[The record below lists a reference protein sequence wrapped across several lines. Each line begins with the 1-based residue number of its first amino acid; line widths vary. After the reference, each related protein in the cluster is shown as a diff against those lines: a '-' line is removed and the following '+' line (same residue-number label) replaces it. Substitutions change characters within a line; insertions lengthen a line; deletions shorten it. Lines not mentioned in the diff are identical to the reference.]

1 MILDID
7 GFATVDEYG
16 QLLIEYKRKKIK
28 MTDGNES
35 EKEEAGRKF
44 TRRVLSATWD
54 YIVSICTK
62 IVANSGSEEMSSN
75 ISIILGSKN
84 AKSARHSFKDS
95 VTNNIKT
102 LALLLKI
109 SRKVGMQNLSGSIFC
124 LLTKII
130 CSNHKTEKRSKLPKL
145 EAEVI
150 LAFESLIENG
160 LELASHSQD
169 CWKHIFKCC
178 QHIYMLEN
186 NLFKTDKTSP
196 RVEKATVSKNR
207 SSLDKGKLE
216 IRTQSEEV
224 WLGFIAKPETS
235 QYENVS
241 KILEEGNIDT
251 TNSILTQEVLS
262 KCIPFLTQSIEN
274 LFSNASSNLNL
285 MSLLGYLR
293 ELCFQSHKE
302 LIVLKGGNATK
313 QETFLVSQLSEA
325 ILRCIR
331 AGRPMLHLMLS
342 WSIAGPHFMEA
353 SSHNDPTVSNLA
365 IQAIH
370 DIIASLLHYNTE
382 MPYFHFN
389 ETLFKPYETLI
400 LLELCDTDIQDK
412 IVASIH
418 QFVEGSSSEIRSG
431 WRPLFGA
438 LRSIKM
444 TKLEST
450 TSSHIR
456 AILDVFEAFL
466 STDSPVVFTHA
477 ALDCI
482 MCLLKHIKSTKDLK
496 GSVQD
501 FEEVV
506 EISHLVCR
514 SSPGF
519 IDAALG
525 YIVRC
530 HSIISKLY
538 LLQACPIFRG
548 AEKIQTGSQPIFVS
562 CVVPGKEVINF
573 DSTTVTHSEFPYSYE
588 CLSLVTSDND
598 GPIML
603 ENSGLLRV
611 WFLLIDGIVSALSA
625 CEIEYQASTI
635 STFFTIIE
643 SMVPEHYSQFGLF
656 CVNHLLLPGL
666 QTWLRTAGTTHKGWQ
681 KSIQGLKQ
689 TIGMTTD
696 LILDWLTSSSTS
708 SDTVISKA
716 ATLMLKQMVIIL
728 IECTV
733 VNCETIA
740 RLGCSCLKHL
750 ISAGSQKFSPNQWDI
765 VLTGLV
771 RASELTLYP
780 SHQLMSSFMIGSENF
795 YGDIGSVRVAARR
808 DSTVME
814 TNRIR
819 QLCYQ
824 MLLLDYQ
831 RTEIPQ
837 VTGNPD
843 LEDRTYLFLL
853 HPLESN
859 EKTAKEETVTVRV
872 TLSELITGLTAHNAI
887 LQIIGQT
894 LLAKCTSLSPNVS
907 TVLSSHTN
915 TQDTTEKGIEL
926 ESNQIEILMAALH
939 RSLQAAKSLDG
950 RPGLKF
956 LLQKVAQ
963 IPHAANLYRQ
973 MKVAWSIYAGF
984 LFNSCVKQI
993 REKNLTTVDVKEYL
1007 AKPKNDDTRDSERI
1021 NFQSLHTTLN
1031 NLCEDYVGVIIE
1043 QTYDSCKIQ
1052 DRTIQRNTSLTIK
1065 PEFLEDLLCKLNG
1078 QRSKSEEER
1087 RDSCL
1092 DLKNCEV
1099 LEDDDIRKEN
1109 MKIHEAEC
1117 IIAAENSMKP
1127 SASTEYVGL
1136 HEITENV
1143 KPELEVNWL
1152 KYVKEDKNESI
1163 ESDKECGLPEKCDSD
1178 LKVRSK
1184 GENEEESQ
1192 GDNEIRP
1199 PFQFSDFA
1207 KYEVGSEDPKMSES
1221 DNSDSEM
1228 EKAISSIKSC
1238 EEELEQRSK
1247 HTSENF
1253 TDDNSSGTQ
1262 NNDEKLPSSK
1272 NIQLEI
1278 KKENVIDDFKTRKQ
1292 QHTLPSKCVRKNPFI
1307 QKQQTSM
1314 SRHPVDPEIEK
1325 QRANS
1330 LKRDHEAKLKI
1341 YKELICLMLNLIS
1354 ELTEDEFKVR
1364 EALLQTLFLT
1374 LVM

>member
-1 MILDID
+1 MPKILNAILLDID

-16 QLLIEYKRKKIK
+16 QLLIEYKRKQIK
-28 MTDGNES
+28 VADITET

-62 IVANSGSEEMSSN
+62 VASSSFSEEISSN
-75 ISIILGSKN
+75 ISMILGSKN
-84 AKSARHSFKDS
+84 AKSAKHSFKDS

-109 SRKVGMQNLSGSIFC
+109 SRKAGMQNLSGSIFC

-145 EAEVI
+145 EADVI

-178 QHIYMLEN
+178 QHIFNLEN
-186 NLFKTDKTSP
+186 NLFKTAKTSP
-196 RVEKATVSKNR
+196 RIEKATMSKTR
-207 SSLDKGKLE
+207 SSLDKGSFE
-216 IRTQSEEV
+216 TRTHSEEV

-241 KILEEGNIDT
+241 KILEEGNMEA
-251 TNSILTQEVLS
+251 TNSVLTQEILS

-274 LFSNASSNLNL
+274 LFSNASSKLNL

-331 AGRPMLHLMLS
+331 AGRPILHLMLS
-342 WSIAGPHFMEA
+342 WSIAGQHLMEA
-353 SSHNDPTVSNLA
+353 SSHSDPTVSKLA

-370 DIIASLLHYNTE
+370 DIIASLLHYNSE

-400 LLELCDTDIQDK
+400 LLDLCDTDIQDK

-450 TSSHIR
+450 ESSHIR

-496 GSVQD
+496 GSGQD
-501 FEEVV
+501 LEEVV
-506 EISHLVCR
+506 EISNLVCR

-525 YIVRC
+525 YIIRC

-538 LLQACPIFRG
+538 LLQACPLFRG

-573 DSTTVTHSEFPYSYE
+573 DPTTVTLSEFPYSCE
-588 CLSLVTSDND
+588 CLSIVTSDND
-598 GPIML
+598 GPSLL

-643 SMVPEHYSQFGLF
+643 SMLPEHYSHFGMF

-689 TIGMTTD
+689 SFGMTTD
-696 LILDWLTSSSTS
+696 LILDWLTCSSTS
-708 SDTVISKA
+708 SDTTISKS
-716 ATLMLKQMVIIL
+716 ATLMLKQLVIIL

-750 ISAGSQKFSPNQWDI
+750 IAAGSQKFSSNQWDI
-765 VLTGLV
+765 VITGLV

-780 SHQLMSSFMIGSENF
+780 SHQLMSSFMLGSENF
-795 YGDIGSVRVAARR
+795 YGDIGTVRVAARR
-808 DSTVME
+808 DSTVMK

-819 QLCYQ
+819 QLCHQ
-824 MLLLDYQ
+824 SLLLDYQ
-831 RTEIPQ
+831 RTEVPQ

-859 EKTAKEETVTVRV
+859 EKTDKEETVTVRV

-894 LLAKCTSLSPNVS
+894 LLAECTSISSNQLSF
-907 TVLSSHTN
+907 LSSLTN
-915 TQDTTEKGIEL
+915 TQDASKIEIEL
-926 ESNQIEILMAALH
+926 ESNQIDTLMAALH
-939 RSLQAAKSLDG
+939 QSLMASKALDG

-973 MKVAWSIYAGF
+973 LKVAWSVYAGY
-984 LFNSCVKQI
+984 LFDSCLRHIKE
-993 REKNLTTVDVKEYL
+993 RNLSTMDVKEYL
-1007 AKPKNDDTRDSERI
+1007 NTTKNDDASNSEMI
-1021 NFQSLHTTLN
+1021 HFQSLHNTIN
-1031 NLCEDYVGVIIE
+1031 NLCEDYVGVMVE
-1043 QTYDSCKIQ
+1043 QSNENCKVLEK
-1052 DRTIQRNTSLTIK
+1052 TIQRKTSFTIK

-1078 QRSKSEEER
+1078 QSSKLEEER

-1092 DLKNCEV
+1092 NLKNCEI

-1117 IIAAENSMKP
+1117 IIAAEDNINP
-1127 SASTEYVGL
+1127 SASPEYVGL
-1136 HEITENV
+1136 HEVSDNV
-1143 KPELEVNWL
+1143 KEELEVNWL
-1152 KYVKEDKNESI
+1152 KYVKEEKNENEPQEND
-1163 ESDKECGLPEKCDSD
+1163 ESEE
-1178 LKVRSK
+1178 VT
-1184 GENEEESQ
+1184 NNEESQ
-1192 GDNEIRP
+1192 VDSNEKET

-1207 KYEVGSEDPKMSES
+1207 KHDLGSRDMKMSDS
-1221 DNSDSEM
+1221 DNSDGEM

-1238 EEELEQRSK
+1238 EEELKQK
-1247 HTSENF
+1247 CKNTYENC
-1253 TDDNSSGTQ
+1253 TYDNSKETQ
-1262 NNDEKLPSSK
+1262 NQDKMPKKPIAASK
-1272 NIQLEI
+1272 NNQIEI
-1278 KKENVIDDFKTRKQ
+1278 KKEDVIDEFKTRKQ
-1292 QHTLPSKCVRKNPFI
+1292 QHILPSKSVRKNPFI
-1307 QKQQTSM
+1307 EKQQTSM

-1325 QRANS
+1325 QRTNS

-1341 YKELICLMLNLIS
+1341 LKELISLMLNLIS
-1354 ELTEDEFKVR
+1354 DLTEDEFKV
-1364 EALLQTLFLT
+1364 
-1374 LVM
+1374 

>member
-1 MILDID
+1 M
-7 GFATVDEYG
+7 DEYG
-16 QLLIEYKRKKIK
+16 QLLIEYKRKQIK
-28 MTDGNES
+28 VTDTIET

-62 IVANSGSEEMSSN
+62 IASNSLSEEISSN
-75 ISIILGSKN
+75 ISMILGSRN
-84 AKSARHSFKDS
+84 AKSARHSYKDS
-95 VTNNIKT
+95 VINNIKT

-130 CSNHKTEKRSKLPKL
+130 CSNYKTEKRSKLPKL

-178 QHIYMLEN
+178 QHIFILEN
-186 NLFKTDKTSP
+186 NLFKTTKDSP
-196 RVEKATVSKNR
+196 RIEKASMSKTR
-207 SSLDKGKLE
+207 SSLDKGAFE
-216 IRTQSEEV
+216 TRTPSEEV

-241 KILEEGNIDT
+241 KILEEGNMDA
-251 TNSILTQEVLS
+251 TNSILSQELLS

-274 LFSNASSNLNL
+274 LFSNASSKLNL

-342 WSIAGPHFMEA
+342 WSIAGQHLMEA
-353 SSHNDPTVSNLA
+353 SSHSDPTVSKLA

-370 DIIASLLHYNTE
+370 DIIASLLHYNSE

-400 LLELCDTDIQDK
+400 LLDLCDTDIQDK

-450 TSSHIR
+450 ESSHIR

-496 GSVQD
+496 GSGQD

-506 EISHLVCR
+506 EISNLVCR

-538 LLQACPIFRG
+538 LLQACPLFRG

-573 DSTTVTHSEFPYSYE
+573 DPTTVTLSEFPYSYE
-588 CLSLVTSDND
+588 CLSVVTSDND
-598 GPIML
+598 GPSLL

-643 SMVPEHYSQFGLF
+643 SMVTEHYSQFGMF

-666 QTWLRTAGTTHKGWQ
+666 QTWLRTAGTTNKGWQ
-681 KSIQGLKQ
+681 KSAQGLKQ
-689 TIGMTTD
+689 TFGMTTD
-696 LILDWLTSSSTS
+696 LILDWLTCSSNSP
-708 SDTVISKA
+708 DAIISKS
-716 ATLMLKQMVIIL
+716 ATLMLKQLVIIL

-750 ISAGSQKFSPNQWDI
+750 IAAGSQKFSSNQWEI
-765 VLTGLV
+765 VITGLV

-795 YGDIGSVRVAARR
+795 YGDIGTVRVAARR

-824 MLLLDYQ
+824 ILLLDYQ
-831 RTEIPQ
+831 RNEIPQ

-859 EKTAKEETVTVRV
+859 EKTDKEETVTVRV

-894 LLAKCTSLSPNVS
+894 LLAKCTSISSNQLIF
-907 TVLSSHTN
+907 LSSLTN
-915 TQDTTEKGIEL
+915 TQDASKIEIEL
-926 ESNQIEILMAALH
+926 ESNQIGILMAALNQ
-939 RSLQAAKSLDG
+939 SLMASKALDG

-973 MKVAWSIYAGF
+973 LKVAWSVYAGY
-984 LFNSCVKQI
+984 LFNSCVRQI
-993 REKNLTTVDVKEYL
+993 KEKNLTTMDVKEYL
-1007 AKPKNDDTRDSERI
+1007 NTTIQKDDTSNSEMI
-1021 NFQSLHTTLN
+1021 HFQSLHTTIN
-1031 NLCEDYVGVIIE
+1031 NLCEDYVGVMIE
-1043 QTYDSCKIQ
+1043 RNNENCKILEK
-1052 DRTIQRNTSLTIK
+1052 TIHRKTSFTIK

-1078 QRSKSEEER
+1078 QSSKSEEDR

-1092 DLKNCEV
+1092 NLKNCEII
-1099 LEDDDIRKEN
+1099 EDDDIRKEN

-1117 IIAAENSMKP
+1117 IIAAEDRKP
-1127 SASTEYVGL
+1127 SASPEYVGL
-1136 HEITENV
+1136 HEVSDNV
-1143 KPELEVNWL
+1143 KELEVNWL
-1152 KYVKEDKNESI
+1152 KYVKEEKIEPQQNAES
-1163 ESDKECGLPEKCDSD
+1163 EEF
-1178 LKVRSK
+1178 V
-1184 GENEEESQ
+1184 NEEESQ
-1192 GDNEIRP
+1192 VESNEKKS

-1207 KYEVGSEDPKMSES
+1207 KHDLGSEHPKMSDS
-1221 DNSDSEM
+1221 DNSDNEM

-1238 EEELEQRSK
+1238 EKELKQKCINTTENYTYDSSK
-1247 HTSENF
+1247 EAAI
-1253 TDDNSSGTQ
+1253 
-1262 NNDEKLPSSK
+1262 SK
-1272 NIQLEI
+1272 NINLEI
-1278 KKENVIDDFKTRKQ
+1278 KKEDVIDDFKTRKQ
-1292 QHTLPSKCVRKNPFI
+1292 QHVLPSKCARRNPFI
-1307 QKQQTSM
+1307 EKQQTSM

-1325 QRANS
+1325 QRAHS
-1330 LKRDHEAKLKI
+1330 LKRDHEAKLNI
-1341 YKELICLMLNLIS
+1341 LKELISLMLNLIS
-1354 ELTEDEFKVR
+1354 DLNEDEFKV
-1364 EALLQTLFLT
+1364 
-1374 LVM
+1374 